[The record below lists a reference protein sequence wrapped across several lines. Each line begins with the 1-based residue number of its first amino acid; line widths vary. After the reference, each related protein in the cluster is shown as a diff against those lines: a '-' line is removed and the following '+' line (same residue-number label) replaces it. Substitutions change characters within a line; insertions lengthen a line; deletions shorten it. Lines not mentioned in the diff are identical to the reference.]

1 MIVDVPSWEHF
12 GTHEQSAYPE
22 HWEGV
27 RAYWA
32 QCLGPTGTRLA
43 DLSGPSNWGTFTSN
57 MTPNTDW
64 VVDSG
69 RYSTL
74 HSGTENNGKQ
84 IRTNYRIPTTNFT
97 ALVWAKATS
106 GGLLVRPFGDSAA
119 STGVSGV
126 SLGFGIFGGNN
137 VYGIF
142 RQGVNASA
150 GDISTTSTF
159 LNEVA
164 LWGVQMSANDG
175 ASVWKN
181 GVRLAGNATYK
192 SITQQDQGWYIGGD
206 HPRSAFNGNIYE
218 SMIWDRVVTAAEQ
231 RQIYQIGIGGML
243 TPAPIPAL
251 FAFPSNP
258 LAIFAASHAA
268 VVGG

>member
-1 MIVDVPSWEHF
+1 MD
-12 GTHEQSAYPE
+12 A
-22 HWEGV
+22 
-27 RAYWA
+27 A
-32 QCLGPTGTRLA
+32 
-43 DLSGPSNWGTFTSN
+43 
-57 MTPNTDW
+57 TDW

-84 IRTNYRIPTTNFT
+84 TRTNYRIPTTNFT

-106 GGLLVRPFGDSAA
+106 GGLFVRPFGDGDAL
-119 STGVSGV
+119 TGVSGV
-126 SLGFGIFGGNN
+126 SLGFGILGGNN

-142 RQGVNASA
+142 RQGVNTGA
-150 GDISTTSTF
+150 GDVSTTSTF

-181 GVRLAGNATYK
+181 GVRLAVNATYK
-192 SITQQDQGWYIGGD
+192 SITQQGQGWYLGGD

-243 TPAPIPAL
+243 TPRRRRRAY
-251 FAFPSNP
+251 FVQTFSPSW
-258 LAIFAASHAA
+258 ASGSN
-268 VVGG
+268 VVLQPSIGVS